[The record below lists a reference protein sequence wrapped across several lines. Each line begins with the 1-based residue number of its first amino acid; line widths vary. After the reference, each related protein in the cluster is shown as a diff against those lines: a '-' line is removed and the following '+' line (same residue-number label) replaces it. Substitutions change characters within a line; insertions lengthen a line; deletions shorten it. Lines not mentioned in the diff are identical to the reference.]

1 MNLADMI
8 SFAAQA
14 SDKIASYV
22 PDSIFLAIAAAT
34 LAGALVTVLSRSL
47 IYALMGLVLTMFGIA
62 GLYVYLDSPFLA
74 MMQILIYVGAI
85 TILIAFAIML
95 AGPMYRHPGEWSGVL
110 KFAGAWIVSILSFIF
125 LYKVLMRTDWIRG
138 GVNEFGITTKE
149 IGRALFDKLTF
160 PFELISLLIVVA
172 IVGAIMLALLSKGE
186 K

>member
-14 SDKIASYV
+14 SDTIAAYV
-22 PDSIFLAIAAAT
+22 PDSVFLAIAAAT

-62 GLYVYLDSPFLA
+62 GLYVYLDSSFLA

-95 AGPMYRHPGEWSGVL
+95 AGPMYRHPGEWSGAL
-110 KFAGAWIVSILSFIF
+110 KFAGALIVSILPFIF
-125 LYKVLMRTDWIRG
+125 LYKVLVQTEWIRG
-138 GVNEFGITTKE
+138 GAEEFGITTKE
-149 IGRALFDKLTF
+149 IGRALFDRLTL